1 MVSSES
7 LTEASGPGKTEQGEK
22 WSQVC
27 KTRRERER
35 ETERREKRERERERE
50 RELV

>member
-35 ETERREKRERERERE
+35 EREIERERERE
-50 RELV
+50 

>member
-27 KTRRERER
+27 KTRRERD
-35 ETERREKRERERERE
+35 RERERERVSMSM
-50 RELV
+50 RETEM

>member
-35 ETERREKRERERERE
+35 ERERERVSMSMRE
-50 RELV
+50 TEM